1 MIRPFL
7 VLVWPLAIA
16 CAAGCSSRTG
26 AASAADTATPAT
38 ASPGRITLDA
48 TMRSS
53 VTVQRVEERSVA
65 DQLAI
70 GAKVQFDEDRLARIL
85 VPVAGQIADLR
96 VKVGDVVRKGQLLCA
111 INSRDAAAAVAE
123 HLESHNDLALAEKTA
138 AMTQDLFDHDA
149 ASRIALHQAQS
160 DLEKARSRVAR
171 TDETMRV
178 LGLAEQPDLAHFNGR
193 VPIAATI
200 GGSLIDRKIIDGQFV
215 PADSAPIMTIADPST
230 VWVVGDLFERDL
242 SRASVGQAATI
253 TTAAYPDEQFHGRVT
268 YISEAIDP
276 QTRTAKV
283 RVSVANPG
291 GRLKPEMFATI
302 NLESP
307 GAARR
312 LMVPARALFT
322 EEGKSYVFAEVADGV
337 FEKRA
342 VDVEPGE
349 GAERGIRGGLRGG
362 DRVVVDGA
370 LLVRQEQQQ
379 RAS

>member
-1 MIRPFL
+1 MIRSSL
-7 VLVWPLAIA
+7 MLVWPLALS

-26 AASAADTATPAT
+26 AASAADTADPAP
-38 ASPGRITLDA
+38 ASGRITLDA

-53 VTVQRVEERSVA
+53 VTVQRVEERAVV
-65 DQLAI
+65 DRLAI

-85 VPVAGQIADLR
+85 VPVAGQIVDLR
-96 VKVGDVVRKGQLLCA
+96 VKVGDVVRKGQLLCT
-111 INSRDAAAAVAE
+111 ISSREAAVAVAE
-123 HLESHNDLALAEKTA
+123 HLESHNDLTLAEKTA
-138 AMTQDLFDHDA
+138 AMTQDLFDHEA
-149 ASRIALHQAQS
+149 ASRIALQQAQS

-171 TDETMRV
+171 TDETLRV
-178 LGLAEQPDLAHFNGR
+178 LGLAEQPDLARFNGR

-200 GGSLIDRKIIDGQFV
+200 GGSVIERKVTDGQFV
-215 PADSAPIMTIADPST
+215 QADSAPVMTIADPST

-242 SRASVGQAATI
+242 SRASIGQEATI
-253 TTAAYPDEQFHGRVT
+253 TTAAYPDERFHGRVT

-302 NLESP
+302 NVEIP
-307 GAARR
+307 TTARR
-312 LMVPARALFT
+312 LVVPARALFT
-322 EEGKSYVFAEVADGV
+322 EEGKSYVFAELSDGV

-342 VDVEPGE
+342 VDVGPGE
-349 GAERGIRGGLRGG
+349 GAERSIRSGLRSGE
-362 DRVVVDGA
+362 RIVVDGA